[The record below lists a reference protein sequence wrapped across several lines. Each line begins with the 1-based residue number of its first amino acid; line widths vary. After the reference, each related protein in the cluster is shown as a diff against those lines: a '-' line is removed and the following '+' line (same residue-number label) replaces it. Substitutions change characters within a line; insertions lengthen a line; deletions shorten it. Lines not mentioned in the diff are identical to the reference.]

1 MTKDPN
7 NGPSGNAQPSGFEDI
22 VRMHPDGVL
31 VLDGAGQ
38 ILYANTAGVRLLCR
52 MAGIEGDV
60 PEELNV
66 PAGNSAT
73 VTLADA
79 AGCDM
84 VLEVASRAV
93 EWGGHA
99 ARLLYINDVTR
110 HTSDYASLEQLVY
123 NDHLT
128 GLYNR
133 RGLELVAE
141 HHWAVAARDEQHV
154 VAFFI
159 DLDGLKQ
166 INDSRGHNAG
176 DQAIAELSEV
186 VCSVFRDADIKA
198 RIGGDEFVVLVNEDG
213 ANVVDN
219 LLERIRHEVDDRN
232 AYPARPYQL
241 SISIGIGRHGPEESF
256 NMAELLRVADKS
268 MYRAKQQRGNDAV
281 RHVDGG
287 ATRTAAV
294 AEEDDLPRVAGG
306 FYSESI
312 YQMIAV

>member
-1 MTKDPN
+1 MTGDPE
-7 NGPSGNAQPSGFEDI
+7 NGPGGNTLTSGFEDI

-31 VLDGAGQ
+31 VLDDAGQ

-52 MAGIEGDV
+52 VAGIEGDV

-73 VTLADA
+73 VTLADV

-84 VLEVASRAV
+84 ALEVVSRTV
-93 EWGGHA
+93 EWGGHS
-99 ARLLYINDVTR
+99 ARLLYLNDVTR
-110 HTSDYASLEQLVY
+110 HISDYASLEQLVY

-186 VCSVFRDADIKA
+186 VCTVFRDADIKA

-213 ANVVDN
+213 ADVVDN
-219 LLERIRHEVDDRN
+219 LLARIRHEVDDRN
-232 AYPARPYQL
+232 AFPDRPYQL
-241 SISIGIGRHGPEESF
+241 SVSIGIGRHGPEESF
-256 NMAELLRVADKS
+256 NMAELLSVADKS
-268 MYRAKQQRGNDAV
+268 MYRAKQQRGEHAV

-287 ATRTAAV
+287 ATRAAGDDD
-294 AEEDDLPRVAGG
+294 EEVTRVAGG
-306 FYSESI
+306 FHSEHI
-312 YQMIAV
+312 YQMVAV